1 VIIGAK
7 TVAVFL
13 ALVSLAGGHFRGPS
27 VPPPAISAAVI
38 GDSYTAAFGTD
49 PEHSWQ
55 RYATLDL
62 GWRLDAVRGYP
73 GAGYVNP
80 GTGGPYE
87 AGLAAAPLP
96 ATVDQVLVEGGF
108 NDIAYGP
115 EEVAAA
121 LTRTL
126 ALIRAQAPQA
136 EITVVGTF
144 DPGPG
149 TFSHDYPNLHGNAP
163 VVQRAVEAAGARYVD
178 GFQFHYEVGP
188 DGVHPSPTG
197 HAELGH
203 GIASAIRYL
212 APHAAGARST
222 TVTSRRAAVIGVS
235 RVDAAGARW
244 FFVASTEGGALG
256 PARRVAFGE
265 AGDVPTLLPNAA
277 GECVPAVY
285 RPSTGTLYAASRLV
299 DGGGE
304 VQAIPFGNPGD
315 QPVQNAPYATPG
327 DRTVF
332 LHRPAQST
340 FYEGAPGPDGQRD
353 VAGLE
358 FGRPGDRG
366 LLYTVAGVGTTV
378 GVYRPGTSTFHLAD
392 PRATS
397 VAAETSVALGAPGDQ
412 GLVGAWGWHD
422 VTGSDRVG
430 VFRPSTAQWFLADT
444 PTQLTGGPTTPVR
457 SVTSFFFGDPG
468 DTALACDPQ

>member
-13 ALVSLAGGHFRGPS
+13 ALVSLAGGHLRGPS
-27 VPPPAISAAVI
+27 VPPQAISAAVI

-55 RYATLDL
+55 QYAALDL

-126 ALIRAQAPQA
+126 ALVRAQAPQA
-136 EITVVGTF
+136 EITVIGTF

-149 TFSHDYPNLHGNAP
+149 TFSDDYPNLHGNAP

-178 GFQFHYEVGP
+178 GFQFDYEVGL

-212 APHAAGARST
+212 APHAAGARPT

-235 RVDAAGARW
+235 RVDAYGARW
-244 FFVASTEGGALG
+244 FFLASTEGGALG

-285 RPSTGTLYAASRLV
+285 RPSTGSCTPPRGSSTAAARCRRSRSATRATYRSRTPRTGHPATAPSFSTARRRAPSTRGPRGPT
-299 DGGGE
+299 DSGTSPTWSSAG
-304 VQAIPFGNPGD
+304 PGTGACCTR
-315 QPVQNAPYATPG
+315 PPARARPSASTGPAPRPSTSPTRG
-327 DRTVF
+327 R
-332 LHRPAQST
+332 HRSP
-340 FYEGAPGPDGQRD
+340 QRPRWRW
-353 VAGLE
+353 
-358 FGRPGDRG
+358 GRPVTRG
-366 LLYTVAGVGTTV
+366 SSAPGVGTTS
-378 GVYRPGTSTFHLAD
+378 P
-392 PRATS
+392 
-397 VAAETSVALGAPGDQ
+397 AP
-412 GLVGAWGWHD
+412 
-422 VTGSDRVG
+422 TGSASSVRAPHSG
-430 VFRPSTAQWFLADT
+430 SSPTRRP
-444 PTQLTGGPTTPVR
+444 R
-457 SVTSFFFGDPG
+457 
-468 DTALACDPQ
+468 